1 MSRAVSTV
9 YIYYTV
15 MYGQCN
21 FKPVK
26 QQLAR
31 GEGCEKGGGGEWGEG
46 GEKAGG
52 GGGGKIN
59 DFELLCFKCL

>member
-1 MSRAVSTV
+1 M
-9 YIYYTV
+9 YYTV

-31 GEGCEKGGGGEWGEG
+31 GEGCEKGGWGANGGEGEKVGEG
-46 GEKAGG
+46 GAVKLMDIE
-52 GGGGKIN
+52 
-59 DFELLCFKCL
+59 DL

>member
-1 MSRAVSTV
+1 
-9 YIYYTV
+9 

-31 GEGCEKGGGGEWGEG
+31 GEGCEKGGGEWGEG

-52 GGGGKIN
+52 GGVKLMDIE
-59 DFELLCFKCL
+59 DL